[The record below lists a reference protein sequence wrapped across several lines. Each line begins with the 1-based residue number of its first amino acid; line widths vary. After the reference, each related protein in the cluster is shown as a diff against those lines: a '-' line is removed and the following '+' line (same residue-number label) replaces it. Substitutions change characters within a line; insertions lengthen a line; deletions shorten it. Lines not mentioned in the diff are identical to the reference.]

1 MSTSVGE
8 GGDGDENE
16 DEDEDEG
23 ADCIEPFCIKDAL
36 VAVGDG

>member
-8 GGDGDENE
+8 GGDGDEN
-16 DEDEDEG
+16 EDEDEG